1 MKKAVVNKMD
11 DEQKTVPPTEQEL
24 PEKLNTILE
33 DEVTVYEEKVPATQ
47 EDEDYVYV
55 YRGEALNEA
64 ELFLLSARED
74 VRTVLIAGPQHS
86 GKTTLAVMLY
96 YLFQEGYNQALRFGG
111 SLTIEGFRKRSEKM
125 LLSSGET
132 EPIFDRTLLGEQ
144 NKYLHLTLADA
155 DGQKSNL
162 ILTDISGEKFTP
174 EYKEELGELYS
185 DYENVILTMDG
196 EKLADPMQ
204 RQHEILLAKQL
215 LKNLLKSQ
223 VLTKHSKLQIICT
236 KQDLMEGTSEQ
247 SEATIQ
253 YLEKKKNS
261 LQAEYTEEVSS
272 LEFCMISA
280 LKLHDKD
287 AQEKLE
293 QIMLKCL
300 EGGKNETITLPEEP
314 KLLRYF
320 DKFKVRG

>member
-1 MKKAVVNKMD
+1 MRKAMVNKMD
-11 DEQKTVPPTEQEL
+11 DEKKTIPPPKQDL
-24 PEKLNTILE
+24 PEKLNVILE
-33 DEVTVYEEKVPATQ
+33 DEVTVYDEKVPATQ
-47 EDEDYVYV
+47 ENEDYIYV

-64 ELFLLSARED
+64 ELFQLSTREE

-96 YLFQEGYNQALRFGG
+96 YLFQEGYNHALHFGG

-125 LLSSGET
+125 LLTSGET
-132 EPIFDRTLLGEQ
+132 EPLFGRTLRGEQ
-144 NKYLHLTLADA
+144 NKYLHLTLADT

-174 EYKEELGELYS
+174 EYMEELSELYG

-204 RQHEILLAKQL
+204 RQVEILLTKQL
-215 LKNLLKSQ
+215 LKNLLNSH
-223 VLTKHSKLQIICT
+223 VLTKHSKLQIVCT
-236 KQDLMEGTSEQ
+236 KLDLMEGTDEQ
-247 SEATIQ
+247 SKCTIQ
-253 YLEKKKNS
+253 YLEKKKDS
-261 LQAEYTEEVSS
+261 LRAEYAEEVSS

-280 LKLHDKD
+280 LKLHDKNT
-287 AQEKLE
+287 QEKLE

-300 EGGKNETITLPEEP
+300 ENRENEAITPPEEP

>member
-1 MKKAVVNKMD
+1 MRKAVVNKMD
-11 DEQKTVPPTEQEL
+11 DEKKTVPLPEQDL
-24 PEKLNTILE
+24 PEKLNAILE
-33 DEVTVYEEKVPATQ
+33 DEVTVYEEKAPVTQ

-64 ELFLLSARED
+64 ELFQLSARED

-96 YLFQEGYNQALRFGG
+96 YLFQEGYNHTLHFGG
-111 SLTIEGFRKRSEKM
+111 SLTIGGFRKRSEKM
-125 LLSSGET
+125 LLTSGET
-132 EPIFDRTLLGEQ
+132 EPIFGRTLRGEK
-144 NKYLHLTLADA
+144 NLYLHLTLVNA

-162 ILTDISGEKFTP
+162 ILTDIFGEKFTP
-174 EYKEELGELYS
+174 EYMEELSELYG
-185 DYENVILTMDG
+185 DYENVIITMDG

-204 RQHEILLAKQL
+204 RQVEVLLTKQL
-215 LKNLLKSQ
+215 LKNLLNSQ
-223 VLTKHSKLQIICT
+223 VLTKHSKLQIVCT
-236 KQDLMEGTSEQ
+236 KLDLIEGTNEQ

-253 YLEKKKNS
+253 YLEKKKDS
-261 LQAEYTEEVSS
+261 LQAEYAEEVSS

-280 LKLHDKD
+280 LKLHDKNT
-287 AQEKLE
+287 QEKLE

-300 EGGKNETITLPEEP
+300 EGRKNEAITPPEEP

>member
-1 MKKAVVNKMD
+1 MRKAVVNKMD
-11 DEQKTVPPTEQEL
+11 DEKKTVPLPEQDL
-24 PEKLNTILE
+24 PEKLNAILE
-33 DEVTVYEEKVPATQ
+33 DEVTVYEEKAPVTQ

-64 ELFLLSARED
+64 ELFQLSARED

-96 YLFQEGYNQALRFGG
+96 YLFQEGYNHTLHFGG

-125 LLSSGET
+125 LLTSGET
-132 EPIFDRTLLGEQ
+132 EPIFGRTLRGEQ

-174 EYKEELGELYS
+174 EYMEELSGLYG

-204 RQHEILLAKQL
+204 RQVEILLTKQL
-215 LKNLLKSQ
+215 LKNLLNSQ
-223 VLTKHSKLQIICT
+223 VLTKHSKLQIVCT
-236 KQDLMEGTSEQ
+236 KLDLMEGKDNQ
-247 SEATIQ
+247 SKCIIQ
-253 YLEKKKNS
+253 YLEKKKDS
-261 LQAEYTEEVSS
+261 LQAEYAGEVSS

-280 LKLHDKD
+280 LKLHDENT
-287 AQEKLE
+287 QEKLE

-300 EGGKNETITLPEEP
+300 EGRKNEVITPPEEP
-314 KLLRYF
+314 GLLRHF

>member
-1 MKKAVVNKMD
+1 MRKAVVNKMD
-11 DEQKTVPPTEQEL
+11 DEKKTVPLQEQDL
-24 PEKLNTILE
+24 PEKLNAILE
-33 DEVTVYEEKVPATQ
+33 DEVTVYEEKAPVTQ

-64 ELFLLSARED
+64 ELFQLSARED

-96 YLFQEGYNQALRFGG
+96 YLFQEGYNRVLHFGG

-125 LLSSGET
+125 LLTSGET
-132 EPIFDRTLLGEQ
+132 KPLFDRTLRGEQ
-144 NKYLHLTLADA
+144 NLYLHLALADA
-155 DGQKSNL
+155 AGQKSNL
-162 ILTDISGEKFTP
+162 ILTDISGEMFTS
-174 EYKEELGELYS
+174 EYMDKLGELYG

-204 RQHEILLAKQL
+204 RQVEILLTKQL

-236 KQDLMEGTSEQ
+236 KMDLVEGTDEQ
-247 SEATIQ
+247 SERAVQ
-253 YLEKKKNS
+253 YLEKKRDGI
-261 LQAEYTEEVSS
+261 QAEYAEQVSS
-272 LEFCMISA
+272 LEFRLISA
-280 LKLHDKD
+280 LRLHDKNT
-287 AQEKLE
+287 QEKLE
-293 QIMLKCL
+293 QIILKCL
-300 EGGKNETITLPEEP
+300 EGRKNKAITPPEGP
-314 KLLRYF
+314 KLIRYF